1 MANWSQD
8 HDLVYLF
15 MCVSFLADGEVDD
28 AEKEAMRGNVKVM
41 LPNVSDDDYQTME
54 DAVLEKFVAL
64 GSDDARK
71 EQYKL
76 SLDAVHKKYDG
87 NDESLFKVV
96 KNLAYI
102 ARADDDIH
110 ENEVELIKTAVDVW
124 DMNDKISLMNTGSS
138 LFVDFNE

>member
-76 SLDAVHKKYDG
+76 SLEAVHKKYDG
-87 NDESLFKVV
+87 DDESLFKVV

>member
-41 LPNVSDDDYQTME
+41 LPNVSDDDYQVME
-54 DAVLEKFVAL
+54 DAVLEKVVSL

-71 EQYKL
+71 EQYKV
-76 SLDAVHKKYDG
+76 SLDAVHSKYDG
-87 NDESLFKVV
+87 NAEDLFKVV

-110 ENEVELIKTAVDVW
+110 ENEVELIETAVNKW
-124 DMNDKISLMNTGSS
+124 NINDKISLMNTGKS
-138 LFVDFNE
+138 LFVDFNC

>member
-8 HDLVYLF
+8 HDLVYIF

-28 AEKEAMRGNVKVM
+28 SEKEAMRGNVKIM
-41 LPNVSDDDYQTME
+41 LPNVSDVEYQSME
-54 DAVLEKFVAL
+54 DSVLEKFVSL

-71 EQYKL
+71 EQYKT
-76 SLDAVHKKYDG
+76 SLGAVHSKYDG
-87 NDESLFKVV
+87 DDNELFKVV

-110 ENEVELIKTAVDVW
+110 ENEIELIETAVSEW
-124 DMNDKISLMNTGSS
+124 NMNDKISLMNTGKS
-138 LFVDFNE
+138 LFVDLKN

>member
-28 AEKEAMRGNVKVM
+28 TEKEAMRGNVKVM
-41 LPNVSDDDYQTME
+41 LPDLSDEEYQTME
-54 DAVLEKFVAL
+54 DSVLEKFVSL
-64 GSDDARK
+64 GSDDSRK
-71 EQYKL
+71 EQYKS
-76 SLDAVHKKYDG
+76 SLAAVHSKYDG
-87 NDESLFKVV
+87 DDQDLFKVV

-110 ENEVELIKTAVDVW
+110 ENEVELIETAVNEW
-124 DMNDKISLMNTGSS
+124 KMKDKISLMNTGSS
-138 LFVDFNE
+138 LFVDYNG

>member
-41 LPNVSDDDYQTME
+41 LPNVSDEDYQQME
-54 DAVLEKFVAL
+54 DAVLEKFVSL

-71 EQYKL
+71 EQYKV
-76 SLDAVHKKYDG
+76 SLGAVHSKYDG
-87 NDESLFKVV
+87 GDEELFKVV

-110 ENEVELIKTAVDVW
+110 ENEVELIETAVSEW
-124 DMNDKISLMNTGSS
+124 NMKDKISLMNTGSS
-138 LFVDFNE
+138 LFVDYNG

>member
-41 LPNVSDDDYQTME
+41 LPNVSDEDYQTME
-54 DAVLEKFVAL
+54 DAVLEKFVSL

-71 EQYKL
+71 EQYKVSL
-76 SLDAVHKKYDG
+76 SAVHSKYDG
-87 NDESLFKVV
+87 GDEELFKVV

-110 ENEVELIKTAVDVW
+110 ENEVELIETAVSEW
-124 DMNDKISLMNTGSS
+124 NMKDKISLMNTGSS
-138 LFVDFNE
+138 LFVDYNG

>member
-41 LPNVSDDDYQTME
+41 LPNVSDEDYQAME
-54 DAVLEKFVAL
+54 DAVLEKFVSL

-71 EQYKL
+71 EQYKV
-76 SLDAVHKKYDG
+76 SLGAVHSKYDG
-87 NDESLFKVV
+87 GDEELFKVV

-110 ENEVELIKTAVDVW
+110 ENEVELIETAVSEW
-124 DMNDKISLMNTGSS
+124 NMKDKISLMNTGWS
-138 LFVDFNE
+138 LFVDYNG